1 MKLLICEIVARGEI
15 ALNTHGRTLAIYT
28 KDENDAVVQLAG
40 KGVPF
45 LDTSGT
51 LSVDG
56 ITTLKDNV
64 TISPNKAINFET
76 TDLRFKINH
85 Q

>member
-1 MKLLICEIVARGEI
+1 MYNESEI

-28 KDENDAVVQLAG
+28 KDEADNVVQLAG

-56 ITTLKDNV
+56 TTTLKDNV
-64 TISPNKAINFET
+64 TISPNKAISFET
-76 TDLRFKINH
+76 TDL
-85 Q
+85 